1 VAGEV
6 VVAAAQVAAVRG
18 DVAANLATHLRV
30 VGRAAAHGARLVV
43 FPELSLTGYELDLA
57 GALRM
62 APDDLR
68 LAPLAEASRR
78 LGVHVMVGAPWGGD
92 GDGDGALPFLGAFLF
107 TPGGTETYAKVHVHV
122 SEAPYVAAGTTGR
135 VVDLGGVATGLA
147 ICRDTMIPAHA
158 AEAAGRGA
166 ELYVAGV
173 MKTVDEYPAHAEA
186 MARHARDHGMATLTA
201 NYTGTSGDEPAAG
214 RSAVWDERGRLV
226 AEAPPAGEVLVVARR
241 TAAGWSGEVV
251 PAEA

>member
-1 VAGEV
+1 
-6 VVAAAQVAAVRG
+6 
-18 DVAANLATHLRV
+18 VAANLATHLRV
-30 VGRAAAHGARLVV
+30 VGRAAALGARLVV

-62 APDDLR
+62 APDDPR
-68 LAPLAEASRR
+68 LAPLAEASLR
-78 LGVHVMVGAPWGGD
+78 LGVHVMVGAPWGGG

-107 TPGGTETYAKVHVHV
+107 TPGGALTYAKVHVHV
-122 SEAPYVAAGTTGR
+122 SEAPYVAAGATGR
-135 VVDLGGVATGLA
+135 VVDVGGVATGLA

-201 NYTGTSGDEPAAG
+201 NYTGTSGGEPAAG

-226 AEAPPAGEVLVVARR
+226 AEAPPAGEALVVARR

-251 PAEA
+251 PAEVTDLA

>member
-1 VAGEV
+1 
-6 VVAAAQVAAVRG
+6 
-18 DVAANLATHLRV
+18 VAANLATHLRV

-62 APDDLR
+62 ALHDPR
-68 LAPLAEASRR
+68 LAPLADASRR
-78 LGVHVMVGAPWGGD
+78 LGVHVMVGAPWGDDD

-122 SEAPYVAAGTTGR
+122 SEAPYVAAGATGR
-135 VVDLGGVATGLA
+135 VVDVGGVATGLA

-186 MARHARDHGMATLTA
+186 MARHASDHGMATLTA
-201 NYTGTSGDEPAAG
+201 NYTGTSGGEPAAG

-241 TAAGWSGEVV
+241 TATGWSAEVV
-251 PAEA
+251 PAQVTGQA